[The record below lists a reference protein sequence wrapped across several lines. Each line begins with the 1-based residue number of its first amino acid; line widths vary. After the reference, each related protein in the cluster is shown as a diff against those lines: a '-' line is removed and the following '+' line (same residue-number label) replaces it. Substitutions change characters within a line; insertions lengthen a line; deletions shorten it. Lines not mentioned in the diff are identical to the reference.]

1 MAARAYRDRPR
12 AAPLSTRAAPLSIC
26 RMARQTGG
34 LIALRYDERFK
45 LGQVDGDDVKALRKR
60 AIDAKRS
67 SI

>member
-1 MAARAYRDRPR
+1 
-12 AAPLSTRAAPLSIC
+12 
-26 RMARQTGG
+26 MARQTGG